1 LGHEARQDDL
11 TLVRLAADGRQE
23 AFDTLV
29 RRHQDRVYGTI
40 HRMVNDREK
49 AMDLT
54 QETFLR
60 AWKGIGAF
68 HGDSSFFTWLYRI
81 ARNVIISRSRYD
93 AARPKLNVS
102 LDSHEDGEPRAAP
115 EPVEAGS
122 SPEDS
127 IVQAE
132 QRRLVLEAIAAMPP
146 DFKEVLVLRD
156 MQDESYETIA
166 DLLDI
171 PVGTVRSRLHR
182 ARLELKQVLRS
193 RVGPTD

>member
-1 LGHEARQDDL
+1 
-11 TLVRLAADGRQE
+11 
-23 AFDTLV
+23 
-29 RRHQDRVYGTI
+29 
-40 HRMVNDREK
+40 M
-49 AMDLT
+49 
-54 QETFLR
+54 
-60 AWKGIGAF
+60 
-68 HGDSSFFTWLYRI
+68 
-81 ARNVIISRSRYD
+81 
-93 AARPKLNVS
+93 
-102 LDSHEDGEPRAAP
+102 
-115 EPVEAGS
+115 EAGS